1 MLTVKKDDFDENIDD
16 IMKSINKMLD
26 KEEEKNKKE
35 KIQTNQKIEN
45 KN

>member
-35 KIQTNQKIEN
+35 KTQTNQKIEN